1 MKKYFF
7 NIKWSL
13 MMNENNKKSLP
24 STLRKTMNLFSKRN
38 ILFFVLLVL
47 LLTASSCKNEYP
59 DSIFNPDE
67 TYKPDPVITD
77 IVSAN
82 SLVLAGVD
90 TLTIVG
96 KNFSTNVQEDLV
108 YFDGELAQVISATT
122 TSMRVVPPNVPG
134 DSIDV
139 KLNVHG
145 ALQFADYSP
154 FRLDSA
160 FVPYLDFG
168 KFDIPYPLTTD
179 ANENVYVSM
188 FGKTIIKVSPSREK
202 SDYLTNAFTTKA
214 SGMKIGPDGSLFY
227 VNVIQF
233 LIRIPPGGGS
243 NELYATLPGGVA
255 DLDFDADHNIY
266 CAGSG
271 GAIYKVAPDKSVS
284 TVKDSLFTKIFTLR
298 VFDGYV
304 YYAGEYVGND
314 PNHAKKGVWRNKI
327 LPSGISLGETE
338 LVFDWVSNF
347 SLDLDINAIT
357 FSADG
362 DMLIGT
368 NSPEGIIVVSSS
380 GNFHP
385 LYPNVFKSFFVT
397 DDPTTE
403 VKESAITSFAW
414 GTGTFLY
421 AIRKYTILNKSTNAE
436 TNSSELLRFQMRKL
450 GAPYYGFQ

>member
-1 MKKYFF
+1 
-7 NIKWSL
+7 
-13 MMNENNKKSLP
+13 MMNENNRKTLP
-24 STLRKTMNLFSKRN
+24 STLKKRMNLFNKKS
-38 ILFFVLLVL
+38 ILLFAALML
-47 LLTASSCKNEYP
+47 LLAVSSCKNEYP

-77 IVSAN
+77 VVASN

-96 KNFSTNVQEDLV
+96 KNFSSNVKEDLV
-108 YFDGELAQVISATT
+108 YFDGELAQVLSATA
-122 TSMRVVPPNVPG
+122 TSMKVVPPNVPG
-134 DSIDV
+134 DSIDI

-179 ANENVYVSM
+179 ADENVYVSM
-188 FGKTIIKVSPSREK
+188 LGKKIIKVSPSREK
-202 SDYLTNAFTTKA
+202 SDYLTNAFTSKA
-214 SGMKIGPDGSLFY
+214 SGMKVGPDGSLFY
-227 VNVIQF
+227 VNLIQF

-243 NELYATLPGGVA
+243 NELYATLPGYVT

-284 TVKDSLFTKIFTLR
+284 TVKDSLFTKIVSLR
-298 VFDGYV
+298 VFNGYV

-314 PNHAKKGVWRNKI
+314 PNHVKKGVWRNKI

-338 LVFDWVSNF
+338 LIFDWVSNF

-362 DMLIGT
+362 DMYIGT
-368 NSPEGIIVVSSS
+368 NSPEGIVVVGPS
-380 GNFHP
+380 GSYHP
-385 LYPNVFKSFFVT
+385 LYPNVFRSFFVT
-397 DDPTTE
+397 DDPVTE
-403 VKESAITSFAW
+403 VKESSISSFAW

-421 AIRKYTILNKSTNAE
+421 TIRKYTILNKSTNLE
-436 TNSSELLRFQMRKL
+436 TNFSVLLRFQMRKF
-450 GAPYYGFQ
+450 GAPYYGLQ